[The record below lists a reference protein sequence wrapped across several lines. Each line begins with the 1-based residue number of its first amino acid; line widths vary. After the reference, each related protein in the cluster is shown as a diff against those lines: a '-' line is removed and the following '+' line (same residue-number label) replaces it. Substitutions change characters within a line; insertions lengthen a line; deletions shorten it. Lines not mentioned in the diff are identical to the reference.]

1 MSGQMLGNDAVGSLI
16 RAGSREPGAEHL
28 TAPGGFAWYYLDILA
43 PDGDGLVLI
52 WAYGLP
58 FLPGYAAAARR
69 GRGELPLA
77 RPSLNLATYRRGRP
91 DLYLLQEH
99 PETPALPDVMP
110 LTMGES
116 SLRTEVRNNARSV
129 EVRIDTRIPGGRER
143 LRGTVRLSGPALRL
157 DAGGDA
163 HSAHLWSPLSAPAEA
178 EAELTLGAR
187 TVARLRGR
195 GYHDCNAST
204 LALDALG
211 IDRWSWGRVPL
222 ADREMV
228 YYLLWPEG
236 GGAPECLGF
245 VFRPDG
251 EMEAIPE
258 VTVDAGR
265 LRRTAGGVS
274 YPESLSIRRG
284 GRPWLEITHSRPA
297 EWGPFYLRMVTDARC
312 ASGERGLGWA
322 EWCRPARVDLA
333 RHRPLVRMR
342 VHRTEGRNSIWL
354 PLFTGP
360 RQGRLRRL
368 VASLTGAA

>member
-1 MSGQMLGNDAVGSLI
+1 MSGQMLGNDAVSSLI

-28 TAPGGFAWYYLDILA
+28 TAPGGFAWYYLDILT

-58 FLPGYAAAARR
+58 FLPGYAAASRR
-69 GRGELPLA
+69 GRGERPLA

-91 DLYLLQEH
+91 DLYLLQEL
-99 PETPALPDVMP
+99 PEEPAAPGTGP
-110 LTMGES
+110 LMMGGS
-116 SLRTEVRNNARSV
+116 SLRTGNRNGERSV
-129 EVRIDTRIPGGRER
+129 EVRIDTGIPGTRER
-143 LRGTVRLSGPALRL
+143 LRGTVRLSGPAIRM
-157 DAGGDA
+157 DAGNDMP
-163 HSAHLWSPLSAPAEA
+163 SAHLWSPLSAPAEA

-204 LALDALG
+204 LPLDSLG

-222 ADREMV
+222 SDREMV

-236 GGAPECLGF
+236 GEAPECLGY
-245 VFRPDG
+245 VFRSDG
-251 EMEAIPE
+251 AVEAVPE
-258 VTVDAGR
+258 VTVEAGR
-265 LRRTAGGVS
+265 PRRTPGGLRF
-274 YPESLSIRRG
+274 PESLSMRSE
-284 GRPWLEITHSRPA
+284 GRPWLEIAHRRPA
-297 EWGPFYLRMVTDARC
+297 EWGPFYLRMMTDARC

-322 EWCRPARVDLA
+322 EWCRPERVDLA

-342 VHRTEGRNSIWL
+342 VHRTRGRNSIWL

-360 RQGRLRRL
+360 RKGRVRRF
-368 VASLTGAA
+368 VANLTGAA